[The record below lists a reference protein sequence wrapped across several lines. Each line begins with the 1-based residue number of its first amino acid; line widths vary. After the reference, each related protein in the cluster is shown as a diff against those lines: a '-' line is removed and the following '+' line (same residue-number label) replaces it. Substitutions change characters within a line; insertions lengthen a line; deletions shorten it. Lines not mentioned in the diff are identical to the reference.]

1 MGRIASGRS
10 VGSSPRVRAV
20 IGIALALTMVVTAVA
35 SAGDILYK
43 AKLDGD
49 VVGARG
55 QFHAEVFT
63 NSKDVPVRMSFIEF
77 DHPDLDCTN
86 PGYEPFTADFFDVT
100 FAGGNLTTQGRS
112 YLFSTEQDSGS
123 LSTRITHNHKKLFGT
138 ADLLQEPEDYPNYTC
153 RKHLTFTAKRI
164 FESSSKRSP

>member
-10 VGSSPRVRAV
+10 VGSSPRVPAV
-20 IGIALALTMVVTAVA
+20 IGIALALMLMFTAIA

-43 AKLDGD
+43 GQLDGD
-49 VVGARG
+49 VVGPRG
-55 QFHAEVFT
+55 HFQAEVFT

-86 PGYEPFTADFFDVT
+86 PGYEPFTADFFDVE
-100 FAGGNLTTQGRS
+100 FAGGNTTTHGGS
-112 YLFSTEQDSGS
+112 YLFSTDQDSGS
-123 LSTRITHNHKKLFGT
+123 LSARITHNHKKLFAT

-153 RKHLTFTAKRI
+153 RKHLAFTAKRI
-164 FESSSKRSP
+164 FESSSKH